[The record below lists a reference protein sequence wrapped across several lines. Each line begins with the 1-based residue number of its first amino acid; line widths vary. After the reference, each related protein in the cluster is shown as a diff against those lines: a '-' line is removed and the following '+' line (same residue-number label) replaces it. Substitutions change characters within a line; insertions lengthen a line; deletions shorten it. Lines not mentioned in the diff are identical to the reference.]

1 MTATILTLLVTAVL
15 YVGACVVKPYTACIG
30 CTGRLYQATPV
41 GCTRCGGM
49 GVRLRFGVQ
58 LVGRAYEAFTRRRR
72 AAAGR

>member
-1 MTATILTLLVTAVL
+1 MTATILTLLVVGFV
-15 YVGACVVKPYTACIG
+15 YVAACVVKPYTACIG
-30 CTGRLYQATPV
+30 CTGKLNQATPV

-72 AAAGR
+72 AAASR